1 MESRSGLMEGSYEEE
16 HPRTTSP
23 LLRREGGGEDREA
36 AAGSSS
42 LTWLLVFSNFVVAS
56 GSFANGCAL
65 GFSSPAQDGIMKELG
80 LSIAEYSV
88 FGSISTIGG
97 MLGAIISGKVADLI
111 GRKHTI
117 FLMQIFCILGWLAI
131 IFAQGAWLLDFGRLS
146 IGFGLGLY
154 AFVTTIYVAEIT
166 PKDIRGAFASVNQ
179 VLVSGGI
186 SLMFLLGNLIH
197 WHILAVIGVI
207 PCVLQIIGSFFIP
220 ESPRWLAKI
229 GREKEVETTLRRLRG
244 KNVDISQEAAEIRY
258 FMENLQQLPE
268 SSFLDLFQRKYAHSV
283 IVGVGLML
291 LVQLGGYNGVSF
303 YASSIFEAAGLSS
316 SVGTTAV
323 GIIQIPFSLMG
334 VLLMDKIGRRAL
346 LKVTAAGACLGSF
359 LAGLAFLLQD
369 FELGKEFSAMLM
381 LSGMLVYFS
390 SYSGLGGL
398 PWLIMSEIF
407 PMNIKGSAGSLVTLA
422 CWISSWIVTYAFNFL
437 FKWSPA
443 GVFFIFASI
452 CGSIVI
458 FSLKLVPETKGRT
471 LEEIQASMVQLFA

>member
-1 MESRSGLMEGSYEEE
+1 MEDGE
-16 HPRTTSP
+16 P
-23 LLRREGGGEDREA
+23 LLLEDGA
-36 AAGSSS
+36 KPAAVTGDGSSSISAVLLLSTSVIAAGS
-42 LTWLLVFSNFVVAS
+42 L
-56 GSFANGCAL
+56 ANGCAL